1 MTKQHPKTEFSDA
14 AYKRIGA
21 HVGIQR
27 MASDSFELL
36 KSLVDEELTKIVR
49 NSMIVRDYV
58 GRSTLMLGDVDY
70 VIERFG
76 QIKLPPGIYFDS
88 KSSRGASASD
98 DAAFFFPKAIF
109 ERKVHS
115 LMPEQWHNVRFQ
127 EDALKKMQVYIEQ
140 VLLQLLQKTAFHM
153 STKNVTTLSSHH
165 INDVRI
171 ILTGRC

>member
-1 MTKQHPKTEFSDA
+1 MTKEHSKTEFSDA
-14 AYKRIGA
+14 AYKRMAA
-21 HVGIQR
+21 HVGIHR

-36 KSLVDEELTKIVR
+36 KTLVDEELGKIVR
-49 NSMIVRDYV
+49 NSIIVRDYV

-88 KSSRGASASD
+88 TSSRGASTSD

-115 LMPEQWHNVRFQ
+115 LLGAQEVRFQ
-127 EDALKKMQVYIEQ
+127 DDALKKMQVYIEQ
-140 VLLQLLQKTAFHM
+140 VLVQLLQKTAYHM
-153 STKNVTTLSSHH
+153 ITKNVSTLSSHH